1 MLSLLFHGESHATIQ
16 GELGASYSS
25 LWNDLFILQ
34 VFDPAWKC
42 GHPRGAP
49 RHISQL

>member
-1 MLSLLFHGESHATIQ
+1 MQEALRVFSTF
-16 GELGASYSS
+16 
-25 LWNDLFILQ
+25 LWDDLFLFQ

-49 RHISQL
+49 RHISQLGNFHIYHSQCVW